1 MRIRSNILVYHQVH
15 IVLWLAGVLGVV
27 LHRLLLGRGAVF
39 RHRHGGQFPSLDRA
53 LVLTQPQHILD
64 GTAHGQD
71 VQTGGL
77 KSPISLLYLM
87 A

>member
-64 GTAHGQD
+64 GTAHGQN